1 MKKWLAGALFISLS
15 LNAALLW
22 FITHTRPSAEL
33 TELTLTSSAKK
44 PTAVPF
50 ASAPSSAAEYSRPT
64 SASVSPIPHLRQLFA
79 DNNPDFYPALSAAL
93 RAEPENWELLML
105 EAEWIKQEKPL
116 SDAIIHYYGLLER
129 NPPAQLA
136 KEIRGIIPPLI
147 DNAVDK
153 LRLAGEWDTLAQF
166 IEPLFQFAP
175 QNRTFIMQ
183 LAEAYGRQ
191 NKMTLM
197 ENVLAS
203 VLPDDP
209 QAEAIRASVYKN
221 LASQQPNNDEA
232 LSRRAAVSEHA
243 FVMDLEQT
251 GDHYLA
257 PIRLNGRYSRL
268 LVDTGASI
276 TTITADVFAQL
287 RHRGNYR
294 DLGKFTL
301 NTAGG
306 QVEARMIT
314 LEKVE
319 FGPFTLSD
327 LALMVLPEDTLIG
340 AEGLL
345 GMNILKRFDF
355 RIDQYQSALLL
366 DPIH

>member
-1 MKKWLAGALFISLS
+1 MNQWLAGALFISLS

-22 FITHTRPSAEL
+22 FMSQALSFSVLAESPL
-33 TELTLTSSAKK
+33 APAEKKSETAAVTTAGAAKRTQ
-44 PTAVPF
+44 P
-50 ASAPSSAAEYSRPT
+50 AAET
-64 SASVSPIPHLRQLFA
+64 VSPLTRLKQLFSA
-79 DNNPDFYPALSAAL
+79 NDPDFYPALNAAL
-93 RAEPENWELLML
+93 RAEPDNWELLML

-129 NPPAQLA
+129 NPPAEIDR
-136 KEIRGIIPPLI
+136 EIRSIIPPLV
-147 DNAVDK
+147 DNALDK
-153 LRLAGEWDTLAQF
+153 LRLAGQWDTLAQF
-166 IEPLFQFAP
+166 IEPLFQYAP

-191 NKMTLM
+191 NKLTLM

-203 VLPDDP
+203 VMPDDP
-209 QAEAIRASVYKN
+209 QAEAIRASVYRR
-221 LASQQPNNDEA
+221 LATREETGKPA
-232 LSRRAAVSEHA
+232 ASRDAPPSKHA
-243 FVMDLEQT
+243 FVMKLEQT

-257 PIRLNGRYSRL
+257 PVKLNGRHSRL

-276 TTITADVFAQL
+276 TTVTADVFSQL
-287 RHRGNYR
+287 RQRGHYR

-306 QVEARMIT
+306 RVEARMIT

-319 FGPFTLSD
+319 FGPFKLNNVT
-327 LALMVLPEDTLIG
+327 LMVLPEDTLTG

-345 GMNILKRFDF
+345 GMNILKRFEF

>member
-1 MKKWLAGALFISLS
+1 MNKWLAGALLVSLS
-15 LNAALLW
+15 LNVALVW
-22 FITHTRPSAEL
+22 FIDKTFPSSVLAEL
-33 TELTLTSSAKK
+33 PFTAAKK
-44 PTAVPF
+44 KTQTITTATTQQPVTQQAPYAAV
-50 ASAPSSAAEYSRPT
+50 ASPLSR
-64 SASVSPIPHLRQLFA
+64 LNQLFA
-79 DNNPDFYPALSAAL
+79 DNDPEFYPALSAAL
-93 RAEPENWELLML
+93 RAEPDNWDLLML
-105 EAEWIKQEKPL
+105 EAEWVKQEKPL

-129 NPPAQLA
+129 NPPPELA
-136 KEIRGIIPPLI
+136 RSIRNKIPPLV
-147 DNAVDK
+147 DNALER
-153 LRLAGEWDTLAQF
+153 LRLAGQWDTLARF
-166 IEPLFQFAP
+166 VEPLFQYAP

-191 NKMTLM
+191 NKLSLM

-203 VLPDDP
+203 VMPDDP
-209 QAEAIRASVYKN
+209 QAESIRASVYKN
-221 LASQQPNNDEA
+221 LATREENSEQPPSQAP
-232 LSRRAAVSEHA
+232 LVSKQA
-243 FVMDLEQT
+243 FIMDLEQT

-257 PIRLNGRYSRL
+257 PIRLNGRDARL

-287 RHRGNYR
+287 RHRGRYR
-294 DLGKFTL
+294 DLGKFSL

-306 QVEARMIT
+306 RVEARMIT
-314 LEKVE
+314 LEKVN
-319 FGPFTLSD
+319 FGPFTMSNVT
-327 LALMVLPEDTLIG
+327 LMVLPEDTLTG